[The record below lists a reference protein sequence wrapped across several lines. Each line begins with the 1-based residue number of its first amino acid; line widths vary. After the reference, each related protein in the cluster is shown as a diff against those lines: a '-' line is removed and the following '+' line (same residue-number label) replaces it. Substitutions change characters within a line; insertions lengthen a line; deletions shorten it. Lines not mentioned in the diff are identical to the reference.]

1 MELVPRRGSQGQW
14 DLSTSGASL
23 GSEEVPG
30 LRMPFLTD
38 YQQHPRILGEA
49 PLRHSIRRDS
59 CLGEWN
65 KDPSLHS
72 SHLQG

>member
-38 YQQHPRILGEA
+38 LPATPQNSWRGTTKAQH
-49 PLRHSIRRDS
+49 
-59 CLGEWN
+59 
-65 KDPSLHS
+65 
-72 SHLQG
+72 